1 MCLLS
6 GSVCT
11 CDRCDSEGL
20 RGSELLLP
28 LWGGPRP
35 ISKNL
40 LNEVTDGE
48 SPPPQMGGEGR
59 GRAEPGPDKRRGG
72 ERKKGGSRGGGGR

>member
-1 MCLLS
+1 MSSSRLS
-6 GSVCT
+6 GEDLS
-11 CDRCDSEGL
+11 
-20 RGSELLLP
+20 
-28 LWGGPRP
+28 P

-72 ERKKGGSRGGGGR
+72 ERKEGGSRGGGGR

>member
-1 MCLLS
+1 MSSSRLS
-6 GSVCT
+6 GEDLS
-11 CDRCDSEGL
+11 
-20 RGSELLLP
+20 
-28 LWGGPRP
+28 P

-59 GRAEPGPDKRRGG
+59 GRAEPSPDKRRGG
-72 ERKKGGSRGGGGR
+72 